1 MRYPMPNHAEA
12 MRILAEKYL
21 RMART
26 SIDPDERRKF
36 LEYATLYAEL
46 TDRSE
51 RQEAPSR

>member
-12 MRILAEKYL
+12 MRMLAERYL

-46 TDRSE
+46 TYRSE